1 MAGAADALAA
11 LASRASDALGQLES
25 GLGNLLGGLLDGST
39 RLYRI
44 EGEGELDGL
53 QVEAFVVEEALSQP
67 WRMEVVALHEQ
78 ADLDLDAM
86 LAQPVTLVT
95 VLADGSEHRRSGMVA
110 QAQAEDSDGGFARYR
125 LVVQPWIGFL
135 SQTLRSRVWQE
146 QNVTAIVEAVLGDYA
161 AYGSWRWSPCVG
173 QLLADATEGGVRSY
187 CVQYRESDLDFVAR
201 LLAEEGIGYRFEEAD
216 EGTPGPIVVFFAD
229 STASDSC
236 PENVASASA
245 LGGAGIRFHRDGVQ
259 EEQDTIQVFGGVRG
273 QPVATLSAVS
283 YDYKTGRVVSAEV
296 PTVGSVGGDNALW
309 LEDYDSTQGYAFADA
324 GQAERSLRLRQQAL
338 EARHKRWLGRGVVR
352 SFEAGTTFTLAE
364 SMLDMLDAISP
375 DKDKRFLLTRA
386 THVGVN
392 NLPKDLSDTLT
403 RKAKASESGAAV
415 LPHWLDEALRAR
427 AADRGYANTFEALR
441 ASVPW
446 RPLLIDEA
454 GARTSMRPRVA
465 GPLIA
470 TVVGVDGSTQPQGNQ
485 EVHVDAL
492 GRIRIRYE
500 FQDADDPGAP
510 ASTWVRVQQ
519 PLAGNGTGMSFIPRI
534 GHEVLVG
541 FFDDDIERPYVMCSL
556 YNGRGEGGEA
566 VTPGG
571 GDAQD
576 VDASVYAQSSDA
588 SPGAQGNLSGGNSP
602 AWHGGSAGEL
612 GQGGQ
617 RNAAALSGYKTKE
630 FGGDGFNQLVFDDST
645 AQLRVQLATTQHATQ
660 LNLGHL
666 IHQADNHRGSF
677 RGVGF
682 ELRTDAYGA
691 VRGGQ
696 GVLLSTYGASAA
708 DPAGDNAA
716 GIALA
721 RQWNMLANA
730 FNGAVQTHRTV
741 QLSGVIGTSG
751 SQQSTLDEKAS
762 PIAAWL
768 TQASGMVS
776 GKALD
781 GAFTDA
787 GNKSTA
793 TSTGSVPHGTDA
805 VINVSARAG
814 LAMVSGQDTAF
825 VSQENVQFASGQ
837 DTDVA
842 VGGAM
847 RLHTGQAIGFLG
859 GAIKAGDKAAGTGL
873 TMIAGA
879 GDIDVQSQAGT
890 LQVAALND
898 LRIQSQSAN
907 IDWASARKITLATA
921 GGASIVIEGGNVTV
935 MCPGTITVHAATKS
949 LVGAKEQAF
958 AMPALPQQICESC
971 LLSAAA
977 MASPFAAKT

>member
-1 MAGAADALAA
+1 VASAADALAA

-25 GLGNLLGGLLDGST
+25 GLDGLLGGLLDGTT
-39 RLYRI
+39 RLYRV
-44 EGEGELDGL
+44 EGEGALDGL

-86 LAQPVTLVT
+86 LAQPVALVT
-95 VLADGSEHRRSGMVA
+95 VLADGSEHRRSGMVL

-125 LVVQPWIGFL
+125 LVVQPWLGFL

-146 QNVTAIVEAVLGDYA
+146 RNVTDIVEDVLGDYA

-173 QLLADATEGGVRSY
+173 QLLQDATEGGVRSY
-187 CVQYRESDLDFVAR
+187 CVQYRESDLAFVSR
-201 LLAEEGIGYRFEEAD
+201 LLAKEGIGYRFEEAD
-216 EGTPGPIVVFFAD
+216 EGSPGPTLVLFAD
-229 STASDSC
+229 STADGSC

-283 YDYKTGRVVSAEV
+283 YDYKSGQVISAAV
-296 PTVGSVGGDNALW
+296 PTVGAVGGGNALW
-309 LEDYDSTQGYAFADA
+309 LEDYDSTQGYAWSDP

-338 EARHKRWLGRGVVR
+338 EARHKRWIGRGVVR
-352 SFEAGTTFTLAE
+352 SFDAGTTFRLAE

-375 DKDKRFLLTRA
+375 DKDKRFLLTRV

-403 RKAKASESGAAV
+403 RKARPHESGAAV
-415 LPHWLDEALRAR
+415 LPHWLDDTLRTR
-427 AADRGYANTFEALR
+427 AADRGYANSFEALR

-446 RPLLIDEA
+446 RPLLVDES
-454 GARTSMRPRVA
+454 GARTSARPRVA

-470 TVVGVDGSTQPQGNQ
+470 TVVGPDGSAAAQGNQ

-500 FQDADDPGAP
+500 FQDADGQGAP

-571 GDAQD
+571 GDAQAA
-576 VDASVYAQSSDA
+576 DASAYAQGSDA

-602 AWHGGSAGEL
+602 AWHGGSAGEID
-612 GQGGQ
+612 QGGQ

-630 FGGDGFNQLVFDDST
+630 FGGAGFNQLVFDDSP

-696 GVLLSTYGASAA
+696 GVLLSTYGASPA

-721 RQWNMLANA
+721 KQWNALATA
-730 FNGAVQTHRTV
+730 FNGAAQTHQTV
-741 QLSGVIGTSG
+741 QLSGVIGAAKVN
-751 SQQSTLDEKAS
+751 QSTLDDKAA

-776 GKALD
+776 GRALD
-781 GAFTDA
+781 GALTDA
-787 GNKSTA
+787 GKKSTA
-793 TSTGSVPHGTDA
+793 AGAGNVPHGTDA
-805 VINVSARAG
+805 VIAVSARAG

-825 VSQENVQFASGQ
+825 VSEENVQFASGQ

-879 GDIDVQSQAGT
+879 GDIDVQAQAGT

-898 LRIQSQSAN
+898 LKIQSQSAN
-907 IDWASARKITLATA
+907 VDWASAKKITLSTA

-949 LVGAKEQAF
+949 FVAAVSVDKDLPLLPR
-958 AMPALPQQICESC
+958 MALQFDSDYRISR
-971 LLSAAA
+971 
-977 MASPFAAKT
+977 